1 MKMKW
6 LKGVAED
13 AVLLALCW
21 LMFRGVKKPRTG
33 PRAAVEKPWMEVV
46 MPREEKDER

>member
-1 MKMKW
+1 MWSRIK
-6 LKGVAED
+6 ED
-13 AVLLALCW
+13 VVLLALRW

-46 MPREEKDER
+46 KPRGEE